1 MHKERLGV
9 EFRKLDNDAIPV
21 RKMLA
26 EAGYTIGENNKD
38 LQEAKRQVFNAIL
51 LYLNSEGYPTE
62 TDPNF
67 NEANVS
73 DLVLYILG
81 PFISY
86 FKRKHV
92 EVEQRIRLG
101 REKQL
106 LSIDGETGDREE
118 FIMMEW
124 VSVREQS

>member
-1 MHKERLGV
+1 
-9 EFRKLDNDAIPV
+9 
-21 RKMLA
+21 MLA
-26 EAGYTIGENNKD
+26 EAGCTIDENNKD
-38 LQEAKRQVFNAIL
+38 IQEAKRQVFNAIL
-51 LYLNSEGYPTE
+51 LSLDLEGYPTE